1 MHYAGCIAGLC
12 LGRVLDEQLLCR
24 FRYSR
29 RQRHD
34 EAIGSKDS
42 FTPITHWRITDIR
55 FKKFSDL
62 YHLPEQT
69 PPAGSTGVSEV
80 ISMIPT
86 CPACHSDQIQH
97 CHYGKRAGGTI
108 GTVAGAFSGASG
120 ATAGALEGARIGA
133 TVMRFAGPTATA
145 SGAVLGAISGGLIG
159 CVAGLKLGEVVD
171 QELLCRYRCTQCGKH
186 F

>member
-1 MHYAGCIAGLC
+1 
-12 LGRVLDEQLLCR
+12 
-24 FRYSR
+24 
-29 RQRHD
+29 
-34 EAIGSKDS
+34 
-42 FTPITHWRITDIR
+42 
-55 FKKFSDL
+55 
-62 YHLPEQT
+62 
-69 PPAGSTGVSEV
+69 
-80 ISMIPT
+80 MIPT
-86 CPACHSDQIQH
+86 CPAVILTRSSIVTT
-97 CHYGKRAGGTI
+97 AN
-108 GTVAGAFSGASG
+108 VSAAPLVPFAGAFSGASG

>member
-1 MHYAGCIAGLC
+1 VHYAGCIAGLC
-12 LGRVLDEQLLCR
+12 LGQVLDEQPLCR

-34 EAIGSKDS
+34 EASGSKDS

-69 PPAGSTGVSEV
+69 QPAGSTGVSEV
-80 ISMIPT
+80 IFMIPT

-97 CHYGKRAGGTI
+97 CHYGKRVGGTI